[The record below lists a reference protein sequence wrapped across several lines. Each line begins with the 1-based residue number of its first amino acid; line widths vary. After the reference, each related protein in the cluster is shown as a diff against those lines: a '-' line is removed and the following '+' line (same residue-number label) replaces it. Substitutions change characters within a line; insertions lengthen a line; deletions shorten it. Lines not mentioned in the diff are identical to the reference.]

1 VLTLK
6 AILLFDYRFLV
17 MKKTVFLLLAVCWV
31 STANSQV
38 LIALIFGDKLNSPN
52 VEFGL
57 EVGPSYSWFGSYEGS
72 SISSSLF
79 IGPTFNIRLND
90 RLWLHPAV
98 QVTSSIGAASLA
110 PYELGNENFDP
121 FINEFEVERR
131 INYIAVPLMAR
142 YKVIQHFFLQGGVEP
157 ALRTAAYDTF
167 TADIEDG
174 AEIKNGIED
183 TYNRIDLRVVGG
195 IAYRFKN
202 SGAGLWMSLKYG
214 YGLFDLPDPVT
225 NQTVNPQFV
234 QLTFEIPIGAAEK
247 VENTKN

>member
-1 VLTLK
+1 
-6 AILLFDYRFLV
+6 
-17 MKKTVFLLLAVCWV
+17 MKSFSPFKKLSLLAVMIGI
-31 STANSQV
+31 SFSANSQV

-57 EVGPSYSWFGSYEGS
+57 ELGPSYSWFSSYEGS
-72 SISSSLF
+72 SVSQTLF

-90 RLWLHPAV
+90 RLWVHPAV
-98 QVTSSIGAASLA
+98 QVASSIGAASLA
-110 PYELGNENFDP
+110 PYELGNENVDP